1 MLFIFSLGPFRRA
14 AQARLTERLQ
24 KGNFMEVNTQF
35 TNGYDSAYRSTPL
48 GEKSMPEEQS
58 IDEAVRTANVFK
70 KLIDN
75 FIEEH
80 KLTKDNI
87 KNEED
92 WRKMSDEQW
101 DQLIEHIDKYID
113 DFKEELEHKAELQK
127 EAIMKS
133 TANAP
138 ADRKASAASKAAL
151 HAVTNGIVGEAPDDD
166 ASSLEKSSWTYDLQ
180 TGDQVVLATA
190 KMANEFAPAVLT
202 KAQELALTGNT
213 TAGISESENV
223 RECASLDENDE
234 KKKTWTITAFTE
246 QGIICSQSTDGV
258 TKELW
263 RIEYK
268 NPGDYRKVWDFLD
281 TLDKDSDMTFAG
293 SKSFW
298 ENFIA

>member
-1 MLFIFSLGPFRRA
+1 MAFYFNGLIGMKCFFIFPLGPFRRA
-14 AQARLTERLQ
+14 AQEQLTERLQ

-35 TNGYDSAYRSTPL
+35 TSGYDSAYRSAPL
-48 GEKSMPEEQS
+48 GERSMPEEQS
-58 IDEAVRTANVFK
+58 IDEAVRTADVFK
-70 KLIDN
+70 KLIDT

-87 KNEED
+87 KNEDD

-133 TANAP
+133 TSN
-138 ADRKASAASKAAL
+138 
-151 HAVTNGIVGEAPDDD
+151 APDDD
-166 ASSLEKSSWTYDLQ
+166 ASSLEKSGWTYDLQ
-180 TGDQVVLATA
+180 TEDQVALATA
-190 KMANEFAPAVLT
+190 KMANEFAPTILT

-213 TAGISESENV
+213 TTGMSESENV

-258 TKELW
+258 TRELW
-263 RIEYK
+263 RT
-268 NPGDYRKVWDFLD
+268 D
-281 TLDKDSDMTFAG
+281 T
-293 SKSFW
+293 
-298 ENFIA
+298 

>member
-1 MLFIFSLGPFRRA
+1 
-14 AQARLTERLQ
+14 
-24 KGNFMEVNTQF
+24 MEVNTQF
-35 TNGYDSAYRSTPL
+35 TNGYDSSYQSTPL
-48 GEKSMPEEQS
+48 GERPMPEEQS
-58 IDEAVRTANVFK
+58 IDEAVRTADVFK
-70 KLIDN
+70 KLIDT

-113 DFKEELEHKAELQK
+113 DFREELEHKAELQK

-133 TANAP
+133 TSNAP
-138 ADRKASAASKAAL
+138 DDRKASAASKAAL

-166 ASSLEKSSWTYDLQ
+166 ASSLEKSGWTYDLQ
-180 TGDQVVLATA
+180 TEDQVALATA
-190 KMANEFAPAVLT
+190 KMANEFAPTILT

-213 TAGISESENV
+213 TTGMSESENV

-258 TKELW
+258 TRELW
-263 RIEYK
+263 RT
-268 NPGDYRKVWDFLD
+268 D
-281 TLDKDSDMTFAG
+281 T
-293 SKSFW
+293 
-298 ENFIA
+298 